1 MKKSIENIA
10 KAVITAEHGWSVA
23 DQFES
28 TFSGEENFDSRPSTW
43 RPNALEHVLDALE
56 DTFLNNESV
65 FLQESRELREI
76 LSYMDR
82 LKSYLDSI

>member
-28 TFSGEENFDSRPSTW
+28 TFSGGEDFDNQN
-43 RPNALEHVLDALE
+43 PNALENVLNVLE
-56 DTFLNNESV
+56 DTFLDNESL
-65 FLQESRELREI
+65 FDQESHELREI
-76 LSYMDR
+76 LSYVDR
-82 LKSYLDSI
+82 LKSYLYLDSI

>member
-10 KAVITAEHGWSVA
+10 KTMITAEHGWSVA

-28 TFSGEENFDSRPSTW
+28 TFSGEENFDSQNR
-43 RPNALEHVLDALE
+43 NALKHVLDVLE
-56 DTFLNNESV
+56 DTFLDNESL
-65 FLQESRELREI
+65 FHQGSHELREI

>member
-28 TFSGEENFDSRPSTW
+28 TFSGEENFDSQN
-43 RPNALEHVLDALE
+43 PNALEHVLDALE